1 MAESDILTLLKE
13 QKSFALFRMPNGT
26 EVYLCM
32 QNDGGFSRLE
42 SVLELPQRSNTSYV
56 RVTLPWQL
64 FVGSKLEWVTA
75 MVSNRKLQSAMEI
88 PAAIN
93 PFTSSVSGNT

>member
-42 SVLELPQRSNTSYV
+42 SVLELPRANM
-56 RVTLPWQL
+56 
-64 FVGSKLEWVTA
+64 FVFAPFAVQK
-75 MVSNRKLQSAMEI
+75 EI
-88 PAAIN
+88 MPRHLKNSIA
-93 PFTSSVSGNT
+93 G